1 MNFEK
6 DLETSSNSLSD
17 GQGRQFEKNRRKNDY
32 EDDFIADILEE
43 GKLGD
48 LQGSH
53 SLITVSIS
61 VVVAS
66 RALKRTSDACQA
78 GQVAIF
84 LTTDHQ
90 ELSMIFRY

>member
-48 LQGSH
+48 FDLTPQD
-53 SLITVSIS
+53 
-61 VVVAS
+61 
-66 RALKRTSDACQA
+66 LKKSSERVGDA
-78 GQVAIF
+78 IK
-84 LTTDHQ
+84 
-90 ELSMIFRY
+90 